1 MVECFLFIFL
11 FLIIFFILNNIKK
24 NTFPTLYYYFSKK
37 YLHYIH
43 LALSTID
50 MKKKLYFNKSDDM
63 YFILNL
69 IKNEN
74 IDKNIKIELIK
85 KKISDIKILKMKMK
99 RIHFN

>member
-1 MVECFLFIFL
+1 
-11 FLIIFFILNNIKK
+11 
-24 NTFPTLYYYFSKK
+24 
-37 YLHYIH
+37 
-43 LALSTID
+43 